1 MNEHLEAIEYSMRT
15 LQDTK
20 QTGVIMTRAEEV
32 KAIEKK
38 VRKGGQL
45 SNEDLKV
52 VKSVD
57 GQLLFG
63 YDEKTR
69 LQKLQQVEDILKK
82 EHAYRLTTTGRPSCA
97 TSYV

>member
-45 SNEDLKV
+45 TSEDLKI
-52 VKSVD
+52 VKAVD

-69 LQKLQQVEDILKK
+69 LAKLQQVEDVLKK
-82 EHAYRLTTTGRPSCA
+82 EHATCE
-97 TSYV
+97 